1 MLSHD
6 GTEFGNATS
15 TSGPQSPSDTLFHQ
29 IISHALKLHVASPP
43 PCCGYTMQEQ
53 QPHQRSRG
61 RTIAASVFALLAVA
75 ALVGTAPQLQATA
88 LKFFK
93 GSGFPDDIYM

>member
-1 MLSHD
+1 MPYSSKPLRPLR
-6 GTEFGNATS
+6 EI
-15 TSGPQSPSDTLFHQ
+15 PS
-29 IISHALKLHVASPP
+29 ALQKAHGSVDAA
-43 PCCGYTMQEQ
+43 CCGYTMQEQ

-61 RTIAASVFALLAVA
+61 RTVAASVFALLAVA